1 MKLPKGFTV
10 LEVLVAM
17 SILVVT
23 LIAIYQSF
31 STSLFILNSTQNLW
45 RAITGSQNEL
55 LRWERSFSAPVSL
68 AQGEIADEE
77 DPLLFIGGEEGL
89 REDLE
94 LEGDFAGIGKIFGFL
109 TLLNEDFLE
118 VLIGLI
124 KDEIKLF

>member
-1 MKLPKGFTV
+1 MRLPRGFTV

-55 LRWERSFSAPVSL
+55 LRWERSLSAPVSL
-68 AQGEIADEE
+68 AQGEIAEDEN
-77 DPLLFIGGEEGL
+77 PL
-89 REDLE
+89 
-94 LEGDFAGIGKIFGFL
+94 FGFTWEREIEDTEPL
-109 TLLNEDFLE
+109 PGIIIRRVYYRLKWNEAGSEYSYDAELY
-118 VLIGLI
+118 V
-124 KDEIKLF
+124 KPTDPR